1 MINREQLKHEIDS
14 VNEAHIETLYHIILA
29 FRQPLSSVT
38 SSALSHEPNPLKG
51 SVIFEQDLLAP
62 IGDLWDVEQ

>member
-14 VNEAHIETLYHIILA
+14 VNEAHIETLHRIILA
-29 FRQPLSSVT
+29 LRQPLSLVT

-62 IGDLWDVEQ
+62 IGDPWDVEQ

>member
-14 VNEAHIETLYHIILA
+14 VNEAHIETLHRIILA
-29 FRQPLSSVT
+29 LRQPLSLVT
-38 SSALSHEPNPLKG
+38 SSALSHEPNPLKD